1 MKLYRESIWREIVS
15 SYESDS
21 LAPSLLFSGPE
32 SSGRLSLALDLAS
45 FLGIDDI
52 IFFPERNLGL
62 QIEAA
67 YNLLLEKYSS
77 RFISYFISRIKIL
90 LMQYHPALQSDGSEG
105 GRDKLF
111 SAAADISELLFE
123 LERLDAER
131 RRDEVLRISESIY
144 NASMRPDLLY
154 RGKKKGSLSVDEVR
168 AVQNYLVRKSGKA
181 MVIIENIENS
191 NDSVRNA
198 LLKVLEEPYKESYF
212 VLISSNSLRIL
223 TTILSRLRKYS
234 FSPLPDKE
242 LNLYLRENFLT
253 SKDYDSFNDF
263 VFEMCTDEK
272 DRMKITESA
281 RMFSSSLI
289 SGDYPGIDELDDIF
303 SSLEKNR
310 PYFISMVLKDLRRS
324 FSDGHLKAA
333 KAYSIV
339 KALDDASLSNEVYNQ
354 NMRSALDLALREAGF
369 VG

>member
-1 MKLYRESIWREIVS
+1 M
-15 SYESDS
+15 
-21 LAPSLLFSGPE
+21 
-32 SSGRLSLALDLAS
+32 
-45 FLGIDDI
+45 
-52 IFFPERNLGL
+52 
-62 QIEAA
+62 
-67 YNLLLEKYSS
+67 
-77 RFISYFISRIKIL
+77 
-90 LMQYHPALQSDGSEG
+90 
-105 GRDKLF
+105 
-111 SAAADISELLFE
+111 
-123 LERLDAER
+123 
-131 RRDEVLRISESIY
+131 
-144 NASMRPDLLY
+144 
-154 RGKKKGSLSVDEVR
+154 
-168 AVQNYLVRKSGKA
+168 QNYLVRKSGKA